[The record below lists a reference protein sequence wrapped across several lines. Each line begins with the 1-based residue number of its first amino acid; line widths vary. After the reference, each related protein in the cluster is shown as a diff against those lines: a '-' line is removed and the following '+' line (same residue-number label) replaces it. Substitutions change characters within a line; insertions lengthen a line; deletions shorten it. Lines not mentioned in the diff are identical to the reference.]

1 MSLEGKRIA
10 SSSKELPMCDL
21 KISCAHCG
29 HHLKIYAY
37 EQGGFVVECENCSV
51 KAIVKANT
59 PQEAAYKSLAF
70 EVKKPDDMNLCTAVF
85 WDETPIVEE
94 PCYVGSVAD
103 QNFPENIVCGM
114 TLPVPGTD
122 QPVSRNNTDYSD
134 QRQPKD
140 NEPELDAVLFAL
152 CRHVTDI
159 MNGFTPYPARMIASS
174 CGLSLAQTRKRLRA
188 LKEQGY
194 VYTFSYRDPDS
205 EYPPLNGWGITEKSE
220 STPEYEK
227 AAREEARIC
236 AKCFGGSEESYL
248 KSLMGSEEAYR
259 KKFMT

>member
-37 EQGGFVVECENCSV
+37 EQGNFVVECENCSV

-85 WDETPIVEE
+85 WDEAPIVEE

-122 QPVSRNNTDYSD
+122 QPASKENADHSD
-134 QRQPKD
+134 QSQSKND
-140 NEPELDAVLFAL
+140 ELELDAVLFVICKHA
-152 CRHVTDI
+152 TNI
-159 MNGFTPYPARMIASS
+159 MNGSAPYPERMIPSS
-174 CGLSLAQTRKRLRA
+174 CGLSLAQARKHLRV
-188 LKEQGY
+188 LQHKGY
-194 VYTFSYRDPDS
+194 IFRSSYQDPDS
-205 EYPPLNGWGITEKSE
+205 KRPPFDGWKITKKAKT
-220 STPEYEK
+220 TPEYEK
-227 AAREEARIC
+227 AAREKAQIC
-236 AKCFGGSEESYL
+236 AKCFGGSEEAYL
-248 KSLMGSEEAYR
+248 
-259 KKFMT
+259 KKFMTSKGDN

>member
-10 SSSKELPMCDL
+10 SSSKGLPMCEI

-37 EQGGFVVECENCSV
+37 EQGSFVVECENCSV
-51 KAIVKANT
+51 QAIAKANT

-70 EVKKPDDMNLCTAVF
+70 EVKKPDDMSLRTSVF

-122 QPVSRNNTDYSD
+122 RPASKESADHSD
-134 QRQPKD
+134 QSYPK
-140 NEPELDAVLFAL
+140 NGEPELDAVLLAL
-152 CRHVTDI
+152 CRHAVDI
-159 MNGFTPYPARMIASS
+159 MNGSAPCPEKMITSS
-174 CGLSLAQTRKRLRA
+174 CGLSLAQARKHLRV
-188 LKEQGY
+188 LQHKGY
-194 VYTFSYRDPDS
+194 IFRSSYQDPDS
-205 EYPPLNGWGITEKSE
+205 KRPPFDGWKITKKAKT
-220 STPEYEK
+220 TPEYEK
-227 AAREEARIC
+227 AAREKARIC
-236 AKCFGGSEESYL
+236 AKCFGGSEESYF
-248 KSLMGSEEAYR
+248 KSFMPR
-259 KKFMT
+259 KEDAMLE